1 MSFMGNKYDD
11 ASVSFDLAFCNRPE
25 NPGNEKFSKL
35 LSRVFL
41 ILGPTDLVQYFKSTV
56 FENQK
61 FIYFSTLE
69 NQ

>member
-41 ILGPTDLVQYFKSTV
+41 ILRLPRPIF
-56 FENQK
+56 
-61 FIYFSTLE
+61 
-69 NQ
+69 